1 MCICE
6 LGWIANVIPIW
17 MIFVNLEIASQQY
30 IPSSIALLT
39 ASIFGSSLKQTSQAC
54 FSFNCTACSTT
65 PLESSARNCF
75 VWEVQPLISMHSQA
89 LGPCSSELGDPAIKT
104 ISLLPAKMHFSSVL
118 PWLAY
123 QLYSVA
129 VICGHPVFTKCTA
142 IHHSTCA
149 YLT

>member
-1 MCICE
+1 M
-6 LGWIANVIPIW
+6 V
-17 MIFVNLEIASQQY
+17 FVNLKIASQQY
-30 IPSSIALLT
+30 IRSSIAPLT
-39 ASIFGSSLKQTSQAC
+39 ASVFGSSLKQTSQAC

-75 VWEVQPLISMHSQA
+75 VFQPLISMHSQA
-89 LGPCSSELGDPAIKT
+89 LGPHSSELGDPAIKT

-118 PWLAY
+118 AWLAY